1 MPRSVALDVLK
12 VAKFLTHCRALP
24 RTTCGRRPGDAGKLH
39 VRNAADARILES
51 CCRASEV
58 WDTFPVVTEE
68 GGDSQRE
75 EFSEFTLRGARF
87 DGGRLPVDALVEL
100 GRYRALLLEAASR
113 AWAQDHQD
121 APLPEDFD
129 AEFDLAIVE
138 VRDGSATSLLERP
151 ESAYGEYF
159 DRGRDEIERLFQEVV
174 AGLATPLFEEP
185 PMDAFEAP
193 REDSEADEASKVPAS
208 SELDSGTDGSSAQE
222 GEQSESVEEQPEGFI
237 EVEPPRSSTFTRE
250 GIISYASLPAFREIG
265 SSLQA
270 GESAEIVTPS
280 GERVEIDSAARV
292 DRIRPLVERIDQIVV
307 PPPPLKREYRKN
319 SIAGR
324 LVSLDPENRSFRV
337 KTLLHGEL
345 SGRYKD
351 DALFD
356 DLKAVLNS
364 SAQAPVV
371 RIAGR
376 MSWAG
381 ETLKRILEAQRIELL
396 EIAGEAWSRN
406 IIELASLPRLWDEE
420 SGGGEE
426 ISFTALEAARELL
439 RAAQPEQ
446 DSAPGIF
453 PIESGGVLL
462 EWTVPTR
469 VTSVE
474 ISPDET
480 PEFVVHTFA
489 LEPRRSTEL
498 TTTNLAEATTALL
511 EALG

>member
-1 MPRSVALDVLK
+1 MTEA
-12 VAKFLTHCRALP
+12 
-24 RTTCGRRPGDAGKLH
+24 GD
-39 VRNAADARILES
+39 
-51 CCRASEV
+51 
-58 WDTFPVVTEE
+58 
-68 GGDSQRE
+68 DSPRE
-75 EFSEFTLRGARF
+75 EFSQFTLRGARF
-87 DGGRLPVDALVEL
+87 AGGRLPVDALVEL

-121 APLPEDFD
+121 DPLPDDFD
-129 AEFDLAIVE
+129 NEFDLAIVE

-174 AGLATPLFEEP
+174 AGLATPLFEDP
-185 PMDAFEAP
+185 PRDTLEAQEDDEAGVDSRIEAP
-193 REDSEADEASKVPAS
+193 SELETGSDGPPSTEGGGQSEAV
-208 SELDSGTDGSSAQE
+208 
-222 GEQSESVEEQPEGFI
+222 GEQPDGFI
-237 EVEPPRSSTFTRE
+237 DVESPPRTTFTRE
-250 GIISYASLPAFREIG
+250 VFISYASMPAFREIG
-265 SSLQA
+265 SSLQT
-270 GESAEIVTPS
+270 GESAEIVTPN
-280 GERVEIDSAARV
+280 GEHVEIDFSTRA
-292 DRIRPLVERIDQIVV
+292 DRIRPLIERIDQIMA
-307 PPPPLKREYRKN
+307 PPAPPLLPEREYRKN

-381 ETLKRILEAQRIELL
+381 ETLKRILEAQRLELL

-406 IIELASLPRLWDEE
+406 IIELASLPRLWNEE

-453 PIESGGVLL
+453 PVEDGGVLL

-480 PEFVVHTFA
+480 PEFVVHAFA

-498 TTTNLAEATTALL
+498 TTSNLAEATTALL
-511 EALG
+511 EALR

>member
-1 MPRSVALDVLK
+1 LVYGPA
-12 VAKFLTHCRALP
+12 
-24 RTTCGRRPGDAGKLH
+24 
-39 VRNAADARILES
+39 
-51 CCRASEV
+51 
-58 WDTFPVVTEE
+58 VTEAV
-68 GGDSQRE
+68 DSPRE
-75 EFSEFTLRGARF
+75 QFSEFTLRGARF
-87 DGGRLPVDALVEL
+87 AGGRLPVDALVEL

-129 AEFDLAIVE
+129 DEFDLAIVK

-159 DRGRDEIERLFQEVV
+159 DRGRDEVERLFQEVV
-174 AGLATPLFEEP
+174 AGLATPLFEDPHTRAVDTPEGG
-185 PMDAFEAP
+185 DEAGTLSAFE
-193 REDSEADEASKVPAS
+193 AS
-208 SELDSGTDGSSAQE
+208 SELENGTDDPPSTE
-222 GEQSESVEEQPEGFI
+222 GGGRSEAVERPSGFI
-237 EVEPPRSSTFTRE
+237 DDEPRATFTRE
-250 GIISYASLPAFREIG
+250 VFITYASLPAFREIG

-270 GESAEIVTPS
+270 GESAQIVTPN
-280 GERVEIDSAARV
+280 GEHVEIDFSARV
-292 DRIRPLVERIDQIVV
+292 HRIRPLVERIDQIVA
-307 PPPPLKREYRKN
+307 PPRPPKRQYRKN

-324 LVSLDPENRSFRV
+324 LVSLDPEHRSFRV
-337 KTLLHGEL
+337 KTLLHGEV
-345 SGRYKD
+345 SGRYRD

-371 RIAGR
+371 RIVGR

-381 ETLKRILEAQRIELL
+381 ETLKRILEAQHLELL

-420 SGGGEE
+420 SGAGEE

-453 PIESGGVLL
+453 PVTNGGVLL
-462 EWTVPTR
+462 EWTLPTR

-474 ISPDET
+474 ISPDDT
-480 PEFVVHTFA
+480 PEFVVHAFS
-489 LEPRRSTEL
+489 LEPRVSTEL
-498 TTTNLAEATTALL
+498 TTANLEAATTALL